1 MSEGLNN
8 IILVDGGWFF
18 IVKSPLRRL
27 VALVCLRRSKRIM
40 CHGIL
45 CVVSLWVG
53 EVVLLL
59 VEEIQRVGLLKI
71 LWLGLCRKVSVI
83 NSLSGVGGQLGNSF
97 HIIYDSFSLSLFVS
111 LSWHY
116 LCAIKF
122 KRSDDNQMKINYG
135 VVTSL

>member
-18 IVKSPLRRL
+18 IVKSPLRL
-27 VALVCLRRSKRIM
+27 VALVCHGRSKMIM

-45 CVVSLWVG
+45 CVVGLWVV
-53 EVVLLL
+53 EVVPLL

-122 KRSDDNQMKINYG
+122 KRSDDNQMEINYG